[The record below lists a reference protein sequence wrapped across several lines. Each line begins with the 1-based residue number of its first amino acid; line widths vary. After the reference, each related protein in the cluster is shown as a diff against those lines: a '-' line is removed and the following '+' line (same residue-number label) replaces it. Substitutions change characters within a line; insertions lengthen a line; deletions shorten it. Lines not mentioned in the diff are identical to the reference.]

1 MSDLYIV
8 RSLMPLEQVPGII
21 SMLAGK
27 PNPSL
32 FPITSIS
39 VTIRSPTA
47 DGSVEKVIDIQGS
60 ELQEALQYGAT
71 QGLPDMHRWFKGLQ
85 VAAHDRVPSSDWEL
99 SIGCG
104 SQDLLYKVS

>member
-1 MSDLYIV
+1 MQ
-8 RSLMPLEQVPGII
+8 LEQTPGMI
-21 SMLAGK
+21 SMLVGK

-47 DGSVEKVIDIQGS
+47 DGSVEKVVDIQGT

-71 QGLPDMHRWFKGLQ
+71 QGLPNMHRWFKRLQ
-85 VAAHDRVPSSDWEL
+85 VIAHDRAPGPDWEL
-99 SIGCG
+99 AIGSG

>member
-1 MSDLYIV
+1 
-8 RSLMPLEQVPGII
+8 MPLEQVPGII

-47 DGSVEKVIDIQGS
+47 DGFVEKVVDIQGS
-60 ELQEALQYGAT
+60 RLQEALQYGAT
-71 QGLPDMHRWFKGLQ
+71 QGLPSTHSWFKELQ
-85 VAAHDRVPSSDWEL
+85 VAAHHRALSPDWEL
-99 SIGCG
+99 SIGSG